1 MISLENFNILV
12 SGILRSNKLSKKLS
26 KKYGIDLYPIVKDLD
41 MALSAA
47 IDEIIPKDK
56 SDYFY
61 DIVYSGYLKED
72 NIEDLYHDIFEI

>member
-1 MISLENFNILV
+1 MISLKNFNILV

-26 KKYGIDLYPIVKDLD
+26 KKYGID
-41 MALSAA
+41 MSLSAA